1 MLASLV
7 SQIAAGD
14 VNSGRRAIRGSANAD
29 PLQRRAKAYIL
40 KRRVALRLYL
50 RLATEVLLISISGQH
65 LGSVDCWLCQIFT
78 RSLGTA
84 LLSIR
89 AFMCVT
95 RRGFSPLEGRML
107 RACYWRQRRSCFV
120 ADRTLGNSVGAIELV
135 ARSKCAMCTFA
146 AGDWG
151 SFGNPL
157 LGTFHPSGG
166 CALALRRLGIGLLP
180 G

>member
-1 MLASLV
+1 M
-7 SQIAAGD
+7 
-14 VNSGRRAIRGSANAD
+14 
-29 PLQRRAKAYIL
+29 KAHIL
-40 KRRVALRLYL
+40 KRRFALRLFL
-50 RLATEVLLISISGQH
+50 WLATEVLLISISGQN
-65 LGSVDCWLCQIFT
+65 LGSVDCWLRQIFT

-89 AFMCVT
+89 AIVCVT

-107 RACYWRQRRSCFV
+107 RACYWRQRWSCPV

-135 ARSKCAMCTFA
+135 ARSKSTMRTLA

-157 LGTFHPSGG
+157 LGTFRPFGG